1 MKASLDIS
9 TFEYARM
16 TQPLPRLPRALDLLA
31 YGFGSG
37 RSPKAPGTVGSALA
51 VVWFAAF
58 ASFPLPVYLIWV
70 AIAAVAG
77 VAICGEAAKLM
88 GVHDHPGIVWDEFV
102 GQWIALI
109 PVVSLLNWDT
119 HHVIAVLLGFGLF
132 RLFDIWKP
140 WPVSW
145 ADGHVH
151 GGLGIML
158 DDIIA
163 GAMAAIVLYFIL
175 PYLPAAEAG
184 WFGIVQ

>member
-51 VVWFAAF
+51 VVWFAA
-58 ASFPLPVYLIWV
+58 
-70 AIAAVAG
+70 
-77 VAICGEAAKLM
+77 KHM

-109 PVVSLLNWDT
+109 PVVPLLNWDT